1 MMKTDSPPS
10 RRSKAGLATG
20 KNVKPGLWVSTAAH
34 FSCELRPDVQ
44 IAIFCDFNLPVHL
57 CYCSS
62 AF

>member
-1 MMKTDSPPS
+1 
-10 RRSKAGLATG
+10 
-20 KNVKPGLWVSTAAH
+20 VKPGLWVSTAAH